1 MFNIPR
7 SYICH
12 GLAAMFSAVVIAPLV
27 FSALDR
33 DPPFR
38 LLSGET
44 IPQAIERGSEYRIKW
59 IKLDLPKIC
68 PGTVYRVIYDGDGV
82 VWTMAP
88 VPSVFSQV
96 RDSVFVSS
104 AIGYPNVMPSGAG
117 LSGPGK
123 TQAKISTWTIFE
135 CNWFQH
141 PWLFPLRFDWP
152 DIQITILESTKP

>member
-1 MFNIPR
+1 MRISR
-7 SYICH
+7 RDIRH
-12 GLAAMFSAVVIAPLV
+12 GLAAMFSAIVVVPLTIL
-27 FSALDR
+27 ALDR
-33 DPPFR
+33 EPPFR

-88 VPSVFSQV
+88 IPSVFSQV
-96 RDSVFVSS
+96 KDNVVVRE
-104 AIGYPNVMPSGAG
+104 AIGHPNIMPSSAG
-117 LSGPGK
+117 LSRYGGHP
-123 TQAKISTWTIFE
+123 AKIRTWTIFE

-152 DIQITILESTKP
+152 DIPITILESTKP